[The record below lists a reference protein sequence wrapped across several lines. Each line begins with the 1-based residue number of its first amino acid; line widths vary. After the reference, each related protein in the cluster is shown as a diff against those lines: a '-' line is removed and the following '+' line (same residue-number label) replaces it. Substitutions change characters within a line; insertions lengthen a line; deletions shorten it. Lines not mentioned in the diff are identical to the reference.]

1 MSPSWFRPYI
11 MNEEW
16 CAIVQPIILS
26 KYMAAIGLALA
37 SVISNSAICIL
48 MLVSS
53 RKLLKN
59 FNWMPFITAILKSI
73 ISASIMVLSIV
84 VFQHYISSFSLSL
97 NLIVSIFCGVF
108 VYGVM
113 LIISKTRELRLVF
126 ELHKNR

>member
-1 MSPSWFRPYI
+1 

-16 CAIVQPIILS
+16 GAMVQPIILS
-26 KYMAAIGLALA
+26 KYIAAIGLALA

-59 FNWMPFITAILKSI
+59 FNWLPFITAILKSI

-84 VFQHYISSFSLSL
+84 VLQHYISSFSLSL
-97 NLIVSIFCGVF
+97 KLIVSIFCGVF
-108 VYGVM
+108 VYGFM
-113 LIISKTRELRLVF
+113 LISLKTKELRLVF